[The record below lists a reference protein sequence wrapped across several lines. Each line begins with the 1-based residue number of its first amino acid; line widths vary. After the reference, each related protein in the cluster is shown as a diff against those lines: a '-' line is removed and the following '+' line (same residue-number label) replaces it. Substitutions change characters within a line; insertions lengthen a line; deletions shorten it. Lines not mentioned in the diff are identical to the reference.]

1 MAHGITSTDVFS
13 FTGNRSNIWHKMG
26 VEIPEGLTAVEALP
40 RVGLDWATELA
51 PVFATV
57 GRQQV
62 ALPEHRAH
70 IRRDTGDVLGLV
82 SDGYKALDNGDLA
95 RFADG
100 VAQDGARVS
109 TAGSLLGGKR
119 VFVTLKLPRVIV
131 AGKNDEQHQYLVTS
145 NGHGGFA
152 SLRVYTTSVRVVCQN
167 TINLS
172 ERDVGATSSRFY
184 HTGNMEEKM
193 RAARFLLGNAN
204 AAMDVYAQQ
213 VQALA
218 NRDLTVAEVR
228 DFFAAAFAST
238 FGAQPEG
245 ADEDTLG
252 RWLAK
257 REGMIADWSARF
269 ENERQTLP
277 GIQGTA
283 WAALNSYTEWA
294 DHDRG
299 GNRVRD
305 RQHSNVFGA
314 NSVSKRKVLELA
326 LSV

>member
-1 MAHGITSTDVFS
+1 MTKI
-13 FTGNRSNIWHKMG
+13 
-26 VEIPEGLTAVEALP
+26 
-40 RVGLDWATELA
+40 
-51 PVFATV
+51 
-57 GRQQV
+57 
-62 ALPEHRAH
+62 
-70 IRRDTGDVLGLV
+70 
-82 SDGYKALDNGDLA
+82 SD
-95 RFADG
+95 
-100 VAQDGARVS
+100 
-109 TAGSLLGGKR
+109 
-119 VFVTLKLPRVIV
+119 
-131 AGKNDEQHQYLVTS
+131 
-145 NGHGGFA
+145 
-152 SLRVYTTSVRVVCQN
+152 
-167 TINLS
+167 LS

-184 HTGNMEEKM
+184 HTGDLAGKLA
-193 RAARFLLGNAN
+193 AARFLLGNAN

-218 NRDLTVAEVR
+218 NRDLTTAQVR
-228 DFFAAAFAST
+228 GFFAAAFTST

-257 REGMIADWSARF
+257 REGMIADWAARF

-283 WAALNSYTEWA
+283 WAALQSYTEWA